1 MSMTDTED
9 QDDVQ
14 RCPYCSQAGGCDHV
28 LLVVDTTFRSA
39 DGGPLMKA
47 FNDRWSRL
55 CEEGGDDFDE
65 REPFEELLD
74 EVDACA
80 DSSTEFDLEGGPGMS
95 SSYSIYYVESAN
107 KAEYAVSRFSRGAD
121 E

>member
-14 RCPYCSQAGGCDHV
+14 RCPYCSQADGCDHV

-39 DGGPLMKA
+39 EGGALMKA
-47 FNDRWSRL
+47 FNSRWSRL

-65 REPFEELLD
+65 REPFENLLD

-95 SSYSIYYVESAN
+95 SAYSIFYVESAD
-107 KAEYAVSRFSRGAD
+107 KVKDAVAKFLSFES
-121 E
+121 